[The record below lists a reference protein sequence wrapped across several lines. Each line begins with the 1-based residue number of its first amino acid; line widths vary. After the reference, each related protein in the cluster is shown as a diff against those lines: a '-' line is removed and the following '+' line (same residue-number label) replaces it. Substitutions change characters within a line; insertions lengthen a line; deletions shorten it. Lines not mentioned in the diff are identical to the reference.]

1 MSFPALFVIDTPS
14 QVFNLREALK
24 AYAIESYD
32 LMICDC
38 CRADAYQQL
47 LSLVAELSPRH
58 FISVPRMAG
67 AIEDRIEI
75 YAKHLPFLTE
85 QGYQKV
91 FFSNIRQQWQRDIV
105 CSLKSS
111 QSILMDDGNAT
122 LVFYRY
128 LFTRQQIFDFPADPD
143 QQRAR
148 RAAECRKQWQVST
161 EAPAEL
167 ELFSIFDLAPLPWLT
182 VRRNPLSALH
192 KQHSQIDA
200 NQVIFLG
207 GGETELR
214 FIQQQKYIELLKA
227 VCAQYP
233 NQRLEYVPH
242 RTASAELLAQIRT
255 ELPMQVLELKQPL
268 EQWLLQ
274 QKTAPGQISGFYS
287 AALAT
292 TALCFPAIQVSYVD
306 VGLDT
311 WQAAAASHVWN
322 LTSCN
327 NLQMIECVLD
337 NMRASATMQRKT
349 IPLKSSC

>member
-24 AYAIESYD
+24 VYGIDKYD
-32 LMICDC
+32 LIICDC

-47 LSLVAELSPRH
+47 LSLVSELSPRH
-58 FISVPRMAG
+58 LISVPRVTG

-75 YAKHLPFLTE
+75 YARHLPFLTE
-85 QGYQKV
+85 QGYQRV

-105 CSLKSS
+105 CSLKGS

-128 LFTRQQIFDFPADPD
+128 LFTQQQIFDFPADLDP
-143 QQRAR
+143 QRAK
-148 RAAECRKQWQVST
+148 RAEECRKRWQVST
-161 EAPAEL
+161 TAPAEL

-182 VRRNPLSALH
+182 VRRNPLSAMIKH
-192 KQHSQIDA
+192 HTQIDP

-214 FIQQQKYIELLKA
+214 FIEQQQYIELLKT

-233 NQRLEYVPH
+233 NQRLDYVPH
-242 RTASAELLAQIRT
+242 RTASAELLAKIRT
-255 ELPMQVLELKQPL
+255 ELPMRVLELKQPL
-268 EQWLLQ
+268 EQWLFQ
-274 QKTAPGQISGFYS
+274 QQTAPGQISGFYS

-292 TALCFPAIQVSYVD
+292 TALCFPKIRVSYVD

-311 WQAAAASHVWN
+311 WQAAEASHVWN
-322 LTSCN
+322 LTCCN

-337 NMRASATMQRKT
+337 NMFASATIQRKT
-349 IPLKSSC
+349 LSLESPR